1 MGAQAGAGARPLRKD
16 AFWMNKKE
24 RLMAVLNHQKPDRIP
39 AGFWFHFEG
48 DKAHGEACVKAH
60 ADYFHAVDTD
70 FVKIMSDGLGYP
82 LRVTIDQAQDW
93 YNVAPLREDDPF
105 FTDTVARCA
114 AINAAIGQ
122 ECYTFYNFFSP
133 FNIVRACDVFT
144 ENALQGRSWDA
155 TVMAHLRE
163 APDALRY
170 ALNVIA
176 GDLARLAVRVIR
188 EGGCLGVYQSLQGA
202 EKGRMSAQEYAGVV
216 APSDQIVLE
225 AFNAASPY
233 NILHMCSWAGDPNHL
248 SYWRDYPCRVKN
260 WGTGVEQ
267 LPLEKGVD
275 YFGPGTVLL
284 GGLDNRPGH
293 PLVSGSREQVY
304 AAVRDLLSRMNGTP
318 FILGAD
324 CTVPSGIDLNHIRWV
339 MEALKAGD

>member
-1 MGAQAGAGARPLRKD
+1 M
-16 AFWMNKKE
+16 
-24 RLMAVLNHQKPDRIP
+24 
-39 AGFWFHFEG
+39 
-48 DKAHGEACVKAH
+48 
-60 ADYFHAVDTD
+60 
-70 FVKIMSDGLGYP
+70 
-82 LRVTIDQAQDW
+82 
-93 YNVAPLREDDPF
+93 
-105 FTDTVARCA
+105 ARCA

-133 FNIVRACDVFT
+133 FNIVRASDVFT

-163 APDALRY
+163 APDALTH

-260 WGTGVEQ
+260 WGTGVER

-293 PLVSGSREQVY
+293 PLVSGTREQVH
-304 AAVRDLLSRMNGTP
+304 AAVRDLLSRMAGTP

-339 MEALKAGD
+339 MEALKAGE